1 MIYVVRLAK
10 EVPMSERLEGILRV
24 ALIGKDI
31 RYVDSLAEFK
41 ALASVGTKAAFLF
54 AASLPENGFSVRWME
69 LVSAI
74 LADPNALE
82 GCSGG
87 VIVDGK
93 GELFTKDFAR
103 HLIFAANM
111 AGCAFPGRPLVE
123 ATGDLYNFN
132 TVSRVKGVDHLTAY
146 GDAVRNLVERLD
158 AFDKEA
164 AREPVSEPE
173 HGAQAESEHVP
184 RILAIHAGNR
194 STSNSLLLWGMLKI
208 ELAGKAKTSEISIRN
223 GDLVDCR
230 GCGFEKC
237 KHFGENGECF
247 YGGVM
252 TDQVYPSLLACDS
265 LVLVCPN
272 YNDAVGANM
281 SAMFNR
287 LTALFYN
294 NDFSNKKIYALIV
307 SGYSGSDILAQQI
320 IGAMC
325 CNKGFMLPP
334 RFAML
339 ETANDPRSI
348 LERPGINQRVV
359 DMADQMLR

>member
-10 EVPMSERLEGILRV
+10 DAPMSERLEGILRV
-24 ALIGKDI
+24 ALIGKDV
-31 RYVDSLAEFK
+31 RYVDTLPEFK
-41 ALASVGTKAAFLF
+41 ALTAVGTKGAFLF
-54 AASLPENGFSVRWME
+54 AVSLPENGFSMRWME
-69 LVSAI
+69 LMAH
-74 LADPNALE
+74 LAGDGKAME

-87 VIVDGK
+87 VVIDGK
-93 GELFTKDFAR
+93 GELFTKDMGR
-103 HLIFAANM
+103 RLIFAANTS
-111 AGCAFPGRPLVE
+111 GCAFPGKPLVE
-123 ATGDLYNFN
+123 ATGELYNFN
-132 TVSRVKGVDHLTAY
+132 TVSKVKGVDNLTAY
-146 GDAVRNLVERLD
+146 GEAVRDLVNRLD
-158 AFDKEA
+158 AFSAAETQGEA
-164 AREPVSEPE
+164 QP
-173 HGAQAESEHVP
+173 P

-208 ELAGKAKTSEISIRN
+208 ELAGKARTGEISIRN
-223 GDLVDCR
+223 GELVDCR

-237 KHFGENGECF
+237 KHFGESGGCF

-252 TDQVYPSLLACDS
+252 VDQVYPSLLACDS

-294 NDFSNKKIYALIV
+294 NDFSAKKIYALIV

-334 RFAML
+334 RFALM

-348 LERPGINQRVV
+348 LERPGINRRVV
-359 DMADQMLR
+359 DMAERMLR

>member
-10 EVPMSERLEGILRV
+10 DAPMSERLEGVLRV
-24 ALIGKDI
+24 ALIGKEV
-31 RYVDSLAEFK
+31 RYVDTLPEFK
-41 ALASVGTKAAFLF
+41 ALTAVGTRGAFLF
-54 AASLPENGFSVRWME
+54 AVSLPESGFSVKWTE
-69 LVSAI
+69 LMSV
-74 LADPNALE
+74 LAENANALD

-87 VIVDGK
+87 VVVDGR
-93 GELFTKDFAR
+93 GELFTKDIGR
-103 HLIFAANM
+103 RLIFLANR

-123 ATGDLYNFN
+123 ATGELYNFN
-132 TVSRVKGVDHLTAY
+132 TVSRIKGIDNLAAY
-146 GDAVRNLVERLD
+146 GDAVRNLVTRLD
-158 AFDKEA
+158 AFASEREKTEA
-164 AREPVSEPE
+164 PEPG
-173 HGAQAESEHVP
+173 GAADGRVP

-208 ELAGKAKTSEISIRN
+208 ELAGKAKTGEISIRN
-223 GDLVDCR
+223 GELVDCR

-237 KHFGENGECF
+237 KHFGESGECF

-281 SAMFNR
+281 STMFNR

-294 NDFSNKKIYALIV
+294 NDFSNKKVYALIV

-334 RFAML
+334 RFAMM

-359 DMADQMLR
+359 EMAENMLK